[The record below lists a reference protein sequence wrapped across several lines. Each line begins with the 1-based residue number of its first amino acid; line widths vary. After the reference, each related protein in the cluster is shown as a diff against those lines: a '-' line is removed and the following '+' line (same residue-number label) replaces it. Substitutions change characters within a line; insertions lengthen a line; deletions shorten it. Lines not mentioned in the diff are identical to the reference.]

1 MSAESF
7 FATETVTEVVKVHPR
22 FLDGGVRDHIS
33 ARLRARYEDKCSAKG
48 YFSPG
53 SVEVTRVGAPAFE
66 AHTLRGFVKFPVEF
80 RARLFNPPE
89 KAVVDATVKVIN
101 NFGILAVVVVDGRE
115 IMHIVVPRQIAAL
128 RSVIPDGVAVGDSV
142 AIEIVRR
149 KAVDGDGVLYGM
161 GRIHN
166 QGIALNDD
174 TVNPGGVLTTA
185 QGDAAIEDGVD
196 DDVIIVSDE
205 EEEDDVVSVTGA
217 SVVAVVEP
225 EEEDASDDGDEVEV
239 SSEEEESDTEE
250 EGDTEEEFT

>member
-1 MSAESF
+1 MAAESF
-7 FATETVTEVVKVHPR
+7 FASETVTEVVKVHPR
-22 FLDGGVRDHIS
+22 FLDGGVRDHIA
-33 ARLRARYEDKCSAKG
+33 ARLKARYEDRCSAKG

-53 SVEVTRVGAPAFE
+53 SLEVTRVGAPAFE

-89 KAVVDATVKVIN
+89 KAVLDAAVKVIN

-128 RSVIPDGVAVGDSV
+128 RSVIPDNVAVGDTV

-166 QGIALNDD
+166 VGIALSDD
-174 TVNPGGVLTTA
+174 TLLSPGRAALPA
-185 QGDAAIEDGVD
+185 RGDAPEEILD
-196 DDVIIVSDE
+196 DDVLIVTEDEDE
-205 EEEDDVVSVTGA
+205 EEDVMSVTER
-217 SVVAVVEP
+217 SVVAVP
-225 EEEDASDDGDEVEV
+225 AEEEEVSDDGDEVEV
-239 SSEEEESDTEE
+239 SSEEEEDDDEE
-250 EGDTEEEFT
+250 EELDSEEFS